1 MAFSTGCKS
10 NSNILIPSPA
20 YTVYLYSTYATY
32 TILTLFVIA
41 ITKDFSRYS
50 STWIVR

>member
-32 TILTLFVIA
+32 TILALLVMAVTN
-41 ITKDFSRYS
+41 DFS
-50 STWIVR
+50 